1 MNLLH
6 TPSVGMTWLAHGM
19 EGFSAGIGISTTG
32 THITYVDNFQHVDIR
47 VENADTILFH
57 NGASTARAGNVTL
70 IW

>member
-19 EGFSAGIGISTTG
+19 EGFSTGIGISTT
-32 THITYVDNFQHVDIR
+32 THITYIDNFQKVDIR
-47 VENADTILFH
+47 VESADTILVH
-57 NGASTARAGNVTL
+57 NGASIARAGNVTL